1 MIMIMMNPEVFDRNP
16 RLVFTMNFD
25 RSLPPNKWGWGGGGE
40 LERGYGPCHR
50 ISGDIE
56 QIAVKVKEKMVA
68 QDKTAWGRGML
79 QAYLKTLYAGAKYS
93 VHSLI

>member
-1 MIMIMMNPEVFDRNP
+1 MGV
-16 RLVFTMNFD
+16 
-25 RSLPPNKWGWGGGGE
+25 GGGSCK
-40 LERGYGPCHR
+40 RGYGPCHR

-79 QAYLKTLYAGAKYS
+79 QAYLRNPVCWGEVFSSFIDLNSTTYKI
-93 VHSLI
+93 LI